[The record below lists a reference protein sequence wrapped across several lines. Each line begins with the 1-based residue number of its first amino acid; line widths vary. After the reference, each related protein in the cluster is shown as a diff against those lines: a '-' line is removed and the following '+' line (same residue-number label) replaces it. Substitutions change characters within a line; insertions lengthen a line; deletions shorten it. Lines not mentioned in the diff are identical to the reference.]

1 MPREETE
8 HAETLFLFNLN
19 YWFYIFKMISLV
31 QPNQW
36 KHKGIQLHTWSFC
49 KDGAEF
55 PTEVNHCSQNLAKR
69 KGKSLQTNSPLR
81 NIPWHEDDAMANCN
95 MERSPEWKLCVTKG
109 SKAVQQNGKET
120 IFILKPYSF
129 FICSIFNKSF
139 LSSSPLH
146 SALRIIMGKPSAAEF
161 LLPLGKVWL
170 WAAENLTGS
179 TAPAPRGCRRA
190 ETQADPGQTPQHHSP
205 RRRQAWG
212 LSLSEP
218 RLSAESGPKPLDLE
232 FLFCRFFGSEP

>member
-1 MPREETE
+1 MTWGWCNGKLQHGKKPWMKTLCYKRVKSSP
-8 HAETLFLFNLN
+8 AKWQGNNIYFETLL
-19 YWFYIFKMISLV
+19 
-31 QPNQW
+31 
-36 KHKGIQLHTWSFC
+36 
-49 KDGAEF
+49 
-55 PTEVNHCSQNLAKR
+55 
-69 KGKSLQTNSPLR
+69 
-81 NIPWHEDDAMANCN
+81 
-95 MERSPEWKLCVTKG
+95 
-109 SKAVQQNGKET
+109 
-120 IFILKPYSF
+120 F

-139 LSSSPLH
+139 VSSSPLH
-146 SALRIIMGKPSAAEF
+146 SVLRIIMGKPSAAEV

-179 TAPAPRGCRRA
+179 TAPAPRECRRA

-212 LSLSEP
+212 LSLNEP